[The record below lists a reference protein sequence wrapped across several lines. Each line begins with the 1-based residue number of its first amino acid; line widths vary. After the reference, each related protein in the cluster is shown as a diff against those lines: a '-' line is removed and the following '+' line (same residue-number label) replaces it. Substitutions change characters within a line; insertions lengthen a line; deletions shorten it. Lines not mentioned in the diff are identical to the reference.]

1 MDVVNALKSCLDE
14 AEFPCTGGNKPLP
27 SCGTRFI
34 SHKVAAMNSLVEGYG
49 AYVSYHDVG

>member
-14 AEFPCTGGNKPLP
+14 AEFPCTGGSKPLP

-34 SHKVAAMNSLVEGYG
+34 SHKVAAMNSLS
-49 AYVSYHDVG
+49 VSYHDVG